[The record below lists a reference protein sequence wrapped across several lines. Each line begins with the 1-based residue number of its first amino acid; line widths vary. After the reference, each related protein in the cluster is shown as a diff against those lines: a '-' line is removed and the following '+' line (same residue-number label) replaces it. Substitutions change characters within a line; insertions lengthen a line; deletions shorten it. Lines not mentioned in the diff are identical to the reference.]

1 MEVVSSERIFT
12 GRAVTLRV
20 DQVKLKTGAVAQWE
34 VLEHTGG
41 VAVVPLD
48 GEGNVFLVRQY
59 RHSVNETLIEL
70 PAGTVKA
77 GEDFAAC
84 AARELQE
91 EIGMAATRLELLGE
105 FYLAPGY
112 SGELMKVYL
121 ATDLTPASLPQDF
134 DEDIHVERLPF
145 DEAVQ
150 MALSGGFRDSKSIA
164 GILLALHRR

>member
-1 MEVVSSERIFT
+1 MEVISSERVFR

-20 DQVKLKTGAVAQWE
+20 DQVRLKNGTVAQWE

-48 GEGNVFLVRQY
+48 GEGNVILVRQY
-59 RHSVNETLIEL
+59 RHSVSETLIEL

-77 GEDFAAC
+77 GEDFAVC

-91 EIGMAATRLELLGE
+91 EIGMAAARLDLLGE

-121 ATDLTPASLPQDF
+121 ATGLTPASLPQDF
-134 DEDIHVERLPF
+134 DEDIVVERVPF
-145 DEAVQ
+145 DEAVRL
-150 MALSGGFRDSKSIA
+150 ALSGGFRDSKSIA